1 MWAGAGAVELGNMS
15 RKRIVII
22 EDERDVADLV
32 SRRLAREGYGVD
44 VAHDGRSGLEK
55 VLARPPDLALV
66 DLMLPRLPGTDV
78 VREMRQDPRTA
89 HVPIVIMTAKG
100 DESDVVVGLTLG
112 ADDYVVKPFSLAVLV
127 ARVAAVLRR
136 ASLPP
141 PEKGVIRVGPITIDT
156 ERHVVQ
162 VDDEAVTLTLTEFR
176 LLVALASARG
186 RVLTRNQLIDH
197 AMGVNTVVT
206 DRTID
211 VHMTALRKKLGKART
226 HLQTVRGVGYRLA
239 AEDDEEEEE
248 EEEEA

>member
-1 MWAGAGAVELGNMS
+1 MS

-22 EDERDVADLV
+22 EDEKDVADLV
-32 SRRLAREGYGVD
+32 ARRLAREGYGVD
-44 VAHDGRSGLEK
+44 VAHDGRTGLEK

-89 HVPIVIMTAKG
+89 HVPIVIMTAKS

>member
-1 MWAGAGAVELGNMS
+1 LWAGAGAVELGNMS

>member
-1 MWAGAGAVELGNMS
+1 MS

-22 EDERDVADLV
+22 EDEKDVADLV

-44 VAHDGRSGLEK
+44 IAYDGQTGLEK

-136 ASLPP
+136 AALPP
-141 PEKGVIRVGPITIDT
+141 PEKGVLRAGPITIDT

-197 AMGVNTVVT
+197 AMGLNTVVT

-226 HLQTVRGVGYRLA
+226 HLQTVRGVGYRLV
-239 AEDDEEEEE
+239 AEDEEGEED
-248 EEEEA
+248 A